1 MGRIGA
7 GVIATLSELAFLP
20 PVRKLQNLRGGILPT
35 GIIKFTNTLS
45 LLLLSFLPKLAIS
58 TKRLCLKCSVYS
70 KTHSAPCD
78 SGPPANLS
86 FPCLINSKFNTVD
99 HSFGV

>member
-45 LLLLSFLPKLAIS
+45 LLLLSFFPSQARYKHEA
-58 TKRLCLKCSVYS
+58 TVFEVFCVLKNAFC
-70 KTHSAPCD
+70 A
-78 SGPPANLS
+78 L
-86 FPCLINSKFNTVD
+86 
-99 HSFGV
+99 